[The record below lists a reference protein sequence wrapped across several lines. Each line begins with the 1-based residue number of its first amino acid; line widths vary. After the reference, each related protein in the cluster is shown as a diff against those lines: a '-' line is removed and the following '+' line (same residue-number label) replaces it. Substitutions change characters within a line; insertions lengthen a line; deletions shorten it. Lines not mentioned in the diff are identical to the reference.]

1 MVSEE
6 YMNAYS
12 EVLEILQHISL
23 EEFNKIPKE
32 MIDTFKK
39 NANNEYRFKYNP
51 NKTLKQQ
58 NVSKRAR
65 YIIAILFR
73 DYWATPY
80 QKEKIK
86 QKEKHDLQKME
97 EKLREKYNPDNIF
110 KNKHNQEEQ
119 VIETHNELVEYK
131 EQKWYQNLFM
141 KILRLL
147 KKE

>member
-12 EVLEILQHISL
+12 EVLEILKHISL
-23 EEFNKIPKE
+23 EEFDKIPKE

-39 NANNEYRFKYNP
+39 NANNEYRFEYNP

-80 QKEKIK
+80 QKERIK
-86 QKEKHDLQKME
+86 QKEKYDLHKME
-97 EKLREKYNPDNIF
+97 EKLREKYNTDNLF
-110 KNKHNQEEQ
+110 KNKHIQEEQ
-119 VIETHNELVEYK
+119 AIETHTELVEYK
-131 EQKWYQNLFM
+131 EQKWYQKLFM
-141 KILRLL
+141 KIIRLF
-147 KKE
+147 KK

>member
-1 MVSEE
+1 MVSQE

-39 NANNEYRFKYNP
+39 NANTEYRFEYNP

-58 NVSKRAR
+58 NVSKKAR

-73 DYWATPY
+73 DYWATPF
-80 QKEKIK
+80 QKERIEEM
-86 QKEKHDLQKME
+86 EKYDLQK
-97 EKLREKYNPDNIF
+97 RENQKTKKYNPDNIF
-110 KNKHNQEEQ
+110 KNKQIQDEQ
-119 VIETHNELVEYK
+119 VLGTHTELVEYK
-131 EQKWYQNLFM
+131 KQKWHQKLFI

-147 KKE
+147 KKD